1 MSLAIFIAAG
11 CLTSAAV
18 ASAVTYYAVNWS
30 RDRQAENDNA
40 RRELAIEHGLRLA
53 LENQQLEQRVSGE
66 QPAVEPIEVEP
77 FMADSGYRPPRRFD
91 DAELLGPDQLAEM
104 RTYSLDEVIDE
115 LGITQDEID
124 AADDEP
130 DYAGWA
136 QGLSLDPTVEHLGQA
151 CGWSEDGQTDCG
163 DPAEG
168 WTRWPDGTV
177 VWLCAGHFQWVRQ
190 DAEDDGP
197 ETLPRVLPEGRVSD

>member
-53 LENQQLEQRVSGE
+53 LENQQLEQQVSGE

-77 FMADSGYRPPRRFD
+77 FMADSGYRPP
-91 DAELLGPDQLAEM
+91 Q

-115 LGITQDEID
+115 LGITQAEID

-151 CGWSEDGQTDCG
+151 CGWSEDGETDCG

-168 WTRWPDGTV
+168 WAMWPDGTV

-190 DAEDDGP
+190 DVEDDGP
-197 ETLPRVLPEGRVSD
+197 ETLPRVLPEGRID